1 MPPIFNL
8 AYKKEHTVQIL
19 AEIKLALISI
29 ISDAQKKIKR
39 PPEKITCFFSLCT
52 EQMADAETAM
62 ELAQSVRNL
71 VEQNLGKHWLNPL
84 WHFSREKEL
93 RKALLTVLDSD
104 EYSLLNLL
112 IKSSREDRKLI
123 RQLES
128 ENAVYHS
135 RLSSAGIS
143 PQLISEYERKL
154 SSYRD
159 RYDIDQRRIEGLS
172 QITEELIEENTLLKD
187 QTTATTLIAKISKT
201 PGFEKLLVEINLSDP
216 ERALLD
222 PYLKRPSKS
231 EENPSHGF
239 GH

>member
-1 MPPIFNL
+1 M
-8 AYKKEHTVQIL
+8 QIL

-39 PPEKITCFFSLCT
+39 SSVKITCFFSLCT

-71 VEQNLGKHWLNPL
+71 VKQNLGNHWLNPL
-84 WHFSREKEL
+84 WHFSHEKEL
-93 RKALLTVLDSD
+93 RRALLTVLDSD

-112 IKSSREDRKLI
+112 IKSSREDRQLI

-128 ENAVYHS
+128 ENVLYHS
-135 RLSSAGIS
+135 HLRSAGIS
-143 PQLISEYERKL
+143 PQLISEYEQKL

-172 QITEELIEENTLLKD
+172 QTAEELIEENTLLKD
-187 QTTATTLIAKISKT
+187 QTTAATLVAKLGKAS
-201 PGFEKLLVEINLSDP
+201 GFEKLLAEVDLSES
-216 ERALLD
+216 ERALLAS
-222 PYLKRPSKS
+222 YFKRPSKS
-231 EENPSHGF
+231 GENPSHGF
-239 GH
+239 SH